1 MNKASFKDIVIL
13 HESGPIKE
21 KRQVKS
27 RRRSV
32 DNSTDILVKFDW
44 AKYRDQ
50 LAKKRK
56 RRLSETDIY
65 RDTLNIPEGIVG
77 QQIEEI
83 ENNNVS
89 KKPREIESPKM
100 AENETE

>member
-1 MNKASFKDIVIL
+1 MNKASFKDIVTF
-13 HESGPIKE
+13 HEFGPIKE

-27 RRRSV
+27 RRRS
-32 DNSTDILVKFDW
+32 TDIVVKIDW

-50 LAKKRK
+50 LAEKRK

-65 RDTLNIPEGIVG
+65 RDTLSIPEGIVG

-83 ENNNVS
+83 ENNNIS
-89 KKPREIESPKM
+89 KKMQMFE
-100 AENETE
+100 